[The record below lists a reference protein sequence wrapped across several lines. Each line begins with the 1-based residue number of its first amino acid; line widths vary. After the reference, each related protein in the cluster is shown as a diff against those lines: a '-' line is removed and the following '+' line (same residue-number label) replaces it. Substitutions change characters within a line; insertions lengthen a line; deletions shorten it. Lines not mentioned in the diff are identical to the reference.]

1 MKESHMNPEEALKT
15 AFDLDAKKS
24 IGMHWGTF
32 ILTTEPTEEPRQILE
47 NLIPEKDLNKDFF
60 KTILPGDVYL
70 FDWVKKEI
78 KK

>member
-1 MKESHMNPEEALKT
+1 
-15 AFDLDAKKS
+15 
-24 IGMHWGTF
+24 MHWGTF

-47 NLIPEKDLNKDFF
+47 NLISEKDLNKDFF

>member
-32 ILTTEPTEEPRQILE
+32 ILTTEPTEEPKKILE
-47 NLIPEKDLNKDFF
+47 NLITDKGLGKDFF
-60 KTILPGDVYL
+60 NTIIPGEVYP
-70 FDWVKKEI
+70 FDRKSN
-78 KK
+78 